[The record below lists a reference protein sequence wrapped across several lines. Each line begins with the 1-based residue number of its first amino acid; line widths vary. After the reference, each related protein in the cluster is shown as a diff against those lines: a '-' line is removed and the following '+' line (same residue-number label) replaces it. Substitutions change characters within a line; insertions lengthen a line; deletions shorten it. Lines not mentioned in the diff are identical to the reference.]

1 MSAARYIRAAATGD
15 TLQRIGMMG
24 ALVFVLIWMTPRV
37 SRLDDSAN
45 TGDVMSC
52 DTGIKPR
59 KTVKIDQNPA
69 QQFSQ
74 EKKAMSS
81 TMVRREMPEFTM
93 EAYDA
98 KTGHFTKVSS
108 ADYKGKWAVVCFYP
122 ADFTFVCPT
131 EIAAMN
137 AKYDV
142 FQEMGVE
149 ILAVSVDSKFSHKR
163 FVETEPIL
171 KGLQLTIG
179 ADTTQEVSEMFGVLI
194 EEEGVALRGR
204 FLFNPD
210 GICVAQEVQADSVG
224 RNVHEFIRQVEA
236 WQHATK
242 TGEVCPAGWRPG
254 KKTLPVNTDSEKM
267 TGRVGDY
274 ITIEEI
280 MS

>member
-1 MSAARYIRAAATGD
+1 
-15 TLQRIGMMG
+15 MG
-24 ALVFVLIWMTPRV
+24 
-37 SRLDDSAN
+37 
-45 TGDVMSC
+45 C
-52 DTGIKPR
+52 DAKLKAIKSSDETSTDAPEQST
-59 KTVKIDQNPA
+59 K
-69 QQFSQ
+69 
-74 EKKAMSS
+74 EKKVMSS
-81 TMVRREMPEFTM
+81 TMVRRLMPEFEM

-98 KTGHFTKVSS
+98 KTGHYTTVSS
-108 ADYKGKWAVVCFYP
+108 EDYKGKWAVVCFYP

-137 AKYDV
+137 AKYEE
-142 FQEMGVE
+142 FQKLGVE

-163 FVETEPIL
+163 FVETEPLL

-179 ADTTQEVSEMFGVLI
+179 ADTKQEVSRAFGVLI

-204 FLFNPD
+204 FLFHPE

-224 RNVHEFIRQVEA
+224 RNVNEFLRQVEA
-236 WQHATK
+236 WQHASE

-254 KKTLPVNTDSEKM
+254 KKTLPVNTDVEQM

>member
-1 MSAARYIRAAATGD
+1 
-15 TLQRIGMMG
+15 
-24 ALVFVLIWMTPRV
+24 
-37 SRLDDSAN
+37 
-45 TGDVMSC
+45 MSC
-52 DTGIKPR
+52 DTKIKPR
-59 KTVKIDQNPA
+59 KSANQSGEQVLTPP
-69 QQFSQ
+69 SM
-74 EKKAMSS
+74 EKRIMGS
-81 TMVRREMPEFTM
+81 TMVRSEMPEFSID
-93 EAYDA
+93 AYDA
-98 KTGHFTKVSS
+98 KTGHYTHVSS
-108 ADYKGKWAVVCFYP
+108 DDYKGKWAVICFYP

-137 AKYDV
+137 AKYDE
-142 FQEMGVE
+142 FQKMGVE

-171 KGLQLTIG
+171 QGLQLTIG
-179 ADTTQEVSEMFGVLI
+179 ADTTKEVSAKFGVLI

-224 RNVHEFIRQVEA
+224 RNVNEFIRQVEA
-236 WQHATK
+236 WQYATK

-254 KKTLPVNTDSEKM
+254 KKTLPVNTDAEKM

-280 MS
+280 LS